1 MAVSVSCVAKV
12 LSNTVEQF
20 PKEIRFFS
28 DSILLYRF
36 RQSIFFQ
43 HGSDWYICVCACG
56 ACAGVCMCVCDK
68 QVIEHTCVNYIRNVS
83 VSLVY
88 IISFGCKCCYYVNN
102 CKVL

>member
-1 MAVSVSCVAKV
+1 M
-12 LSNTVEQF
+12 
-20 PKEIRFFS
+20 
-28 DSILLYRF
+28 
-36 RQSIFFQ
+36 
-43 HGSDWYICVCACG
+43 CACG
-56 ACAGVCMCVCDK
+56 ACACAGVCVCVHVCVCVCVCVCDK